1 MTAVT
6 TRPLAIAHRGY
17 SGKFPE
23 NTLTAFDAALEYP
36 IDGMEFDVQITADG
50 VPIIFHDGNLRRVN
64 KSLAMV
70 RFRSAEQMA
79 RLDYGRWF
87 DPRFSGTGMLDLE
100 TFLTHY
106 RGRGRLLLEL
116 KIENGRTRQARRRLL
131 VETVVAQVRAKQAE
145 HSVEVLCFDLET
157 LRECHQLA
165 PELPCVLN
173 QSKAAVIADAAF
185 LSAYSCSVRALHA
198 DFVRDVHALGKPVY
212 CFTVNDEKRLNHALG
227 AGVDAV
233 MSDHTPWLLDQLAQR
248 FPKN

>member
-23 NTLTAFDAALEYP
+23 NTCSAFDAALEYP

-64 KSLAMV
+64 KSLSMV
-70 RFRSAEQMA
+70 RYRSAEQMA

-87 DPRFSGTGMLDLE
+87 DPRFTGTGMLDLE
-100 TFLTHY
+100 TFLTEY

-116 KIENGRTRQARRRLL
+116 KVEKGRTRQNRRRLL
-131 VETVVAQVRAKQAE
+131 VETVVAQIRAQQAE
-145 HSVEVLCFDLET
+145 HNVELLCFDLET
-157 LRECHQLA
+157 LQECHQLA

-173 QSKAAVIADAAF
+173 QSKAVYLPEADF
-185 LSAYSCSVRALHA
+185 LAAYSCSIRALNA
-198 DFVRDVHALGKPVY
+198 DFVQEVHAGGKPVY
-212 CFTVNDEKRLNHALG
+212 CFTINDERRLQQALT
-227 AGVDAV
+227 AGVNAI
-233 MSDHTPWLLDQLAQR
+233 MSDHTPWLLEQLAQR
-248 FPKN
+248 FPQN